1 MPLHDW
7 QFWVV
12 TIAAAIGLW
21 FAFRP
26 LFPRR
31 RGMRRHNG
39 GTANGKGASTRATLT
54 LEGKRVR

>member
-12 TIAAAIGLW
+12 TIAAAVGLW

-26 LFPRR
+26 LFPKR
-31 RGMRRHNG
+31 RGKPRRDG
-39 GTANGKGASTRATLT
+39 RPATGASTRATLT
-54 LEGKRVR
+54 IEGKRVR